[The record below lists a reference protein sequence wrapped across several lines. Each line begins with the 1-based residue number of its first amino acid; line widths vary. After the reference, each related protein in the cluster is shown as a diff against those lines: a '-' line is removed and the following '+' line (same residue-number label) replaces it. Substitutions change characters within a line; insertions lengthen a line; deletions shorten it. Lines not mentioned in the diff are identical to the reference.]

1 MLWGFF
7 VYCPYDFVDEKIK
20 KFFGGILMLDIKMIR
35 QNVAMVK
42 EKLATRNVDEAKINE
57 FVALDEKRRA
67 ELVKVEELKKLRN
80 DVSGEIAQLKRNKE
94 NADDKIAQ
102 MKKVGEEIK
111 ALDEQI
117 AKIDEE
123 LTAIATTLPNLP
135 HESTPIGK
143 DEDDNVEV
151 RRHGTAREFDFE
163 AKPHWEIAENLGIL
177 DFERGAKV
185 SGSRFVFYKGLG
197 ARLERAIY
205 NFMLDEHGKEG
216 YTEVIPPYIV
226 NSHSMF
232 GTGQFPKFKED
243 VFQLANT
250 DLTLIPTAEVPL
262 TNYYNGEILE
272 EADLPVYFTALSPSF
287 RSEAGSAGR
296 DTRGLIRLHQFNKVE
311 MVKLTKP
318 EESYNELEKMTQN
331 AENIL
336 QKLNLPYR
344 VVALSTGDMGF
355 SAAKTY
361 DLEVWIPAQ
370 DTYREI
376 SSCSNCEDFQARR
389 AMIRYRD
396 ENGKVQYVHTL
407 NGSGLAVGRTV
418 AAILENYQN
427 EDGSVTIPE
436 VLVPYMGG
444 VTKIA
449 K

>member
-1 MLWGFF
+1 
-7 VYCPYDFVDEKIK
+7 
-20 KFFGGILMLDIKMIR
+20 MLDIKMIR

-151 RRHGTAREFDFE
+151 RRHGTVREFDFE

-436 VLVPYMGG
+436 VLIPYMGG
-444 VTKIA
+444 VTVIK
-449 K
+449 

>member
-1 MLWGFF
+1 
-7 VYCPYDFVDEKIK
+7 
-20 KFFGGILMLDIKMIR
+20 
-35 QNVAMVK
+35 
-42 EKLATRNVDEAKINE
+42 
-57 FVALDEKRRA
+57 
-67 ELVKVEELKKLRN
+67 
-80 DVSGEIAQLKRNKE
+80 
-94 NADDKIAQ
+94 
-102 MKKVGEEIK
+102 
-111 ALDEQI
+111 
-117 AKIDEE
+117 
-123 LTAIATTLPNLP
+123 
-135 HESTPIGK
+135 
-143 DEDDNVEV
+143 
-151 RRHGTAREFDFE
+151 
-163 AKPHWEIAENLGIL
+163 
-177 DFERGAKV
+177 
-185 SGSRFVFYKGLG
+185 
-197 ARLERAIY
+197 
-205 NFMLDEHGKEG
+205 
-216 YTEVIPPYIV
+216 
-226 NSHSMF
+226 MF

-311 MVKLTKP
+311 MVKLSKP

-444 VTKIA
+444 VTVIK
-449 K
+449 

>member
-1 MLWGFF
+1 
-7 VYCPYDFVDEKIK
+7 
-20 KFFGGILMLDIKMIR
+20 MLDIKMIR

-80 DVSGEIAQLKRNKE
+80 NVSGEIAQLKRNKE

-151 RRHGTAREFDFE
+151 RRHGSVRAFDFE
-163 AKPHWEIAENLGIL
+163 PKPHWEIAENLGIL

-444 VTKIA
+444 VTKIE

>member
-1 MLWGFF
+1 
-7 VYCPYDFVDEKIK
+7 
-20 KFFGGILMLDIKMIR
+20 MLDIKMIR

-151 RRHGTAREFDFE
+151 RRHGTVREFDFE

-318 EESYNELEKMTQN
+318 EESYNELEKMAQN

-444 VTKIA
+444 VTKIE

>member
-1 MLWGFF
+1 
-7 VYCPYDFVDEKIK
+7 
-20 KFFGGILMLDIKMIR
+20 MLDIKMIR

-57 FVALDEKRRA
+57 FVALDEKRRV

-151 RRHGTAREFDFE
+151 RRHGTVREFDFE

-444 VTKIA
+444 VTKIE

>member
-1 MLWGFF
+1 
-7 VYCPYDFVDEKIK
+7 
-20 KFFGGILMLDIKMIR
+20 MLDIKMIR
-35 QNVAMVK
+35 QNVELVK

-57 FVALDEKRRA
+57 FVALDEKRRE
-67 ELVKVEELKKLRN
+67 ELVKVEDLKKLRN
-80 DVSGEIAQLKRNKE
+80 DVSAEIAQLKRNKE

-117 AKIDEE
+117 AQIDAD

-151 RRHGTAREFDFE
+151 RRHGGVRKFDFTP
-163 AKPHWEIAENLGIL
+163 KPHWEIAENLGIL

-205 NFMLDEHGKEG
+205 NFMLDEHAKEG

-272 EADLPVYFTALSPSF
+272 QAELPIYFTALSPSF

-311 MVKLTKP
+311 MVKFAKP

-370 DTYREI
+370 DMYREI

-396 ENGKVQYVHTL
+396 ENGKAQYVHTL

-436 VLVPYMGG
+436 VLIPYMGG
-444 VTKIA
+444 LTVIK
-449 K
+449 